1 MTQPVPIETVCLLG
15 GSGFLGRHLA
25 HQLSEQGYRV
35 RVLTRNR
42 ERAKQ
47 LIVLP
52 TVDVLQADVHAPGQ
66 LSRYVDGCD
75 AVVNLVGILH
85 QSKARYGASFQQA
98 HLEFTRKVIAACHE
112 NGVRRLLHMSALGAS
127 PQAPSEYLRS
137 KGEAEQLVRESAA
150 LTGTEGAGLGLY
162 STIFRPS
169 VLFGPGDSFLTLFA
183 QLMRLT
189 PMVFLPCP
197 RARFQ
202 PVYVEDVAHS
212 FTLALANPATWGQ
225 TYDLCGPKVYTL
237 RELID
242 LVGAATGHRR
252 PVVELNDRLSYWQAR
267 LMELSPMKLL
277 TRDNYDSMRVDNVCA
292 CAFPAIFGLQPT
304 ALEAVVDSYLG
315 GQTPRSRYRLFRVR
329 AGRRAG

>member
-1 MTQPVPIETVCLLG
+1 MMQPIAIKTVCLLG
-15 GSGFLGRHLA
+15 GSGFVGRHLA

-52 TVDVLQADVHAPGQ
+52 TVDVVQADVHAAGQ
-66 LSRYVDGCD
+66 LSRHVEGAD

-85 QSKARYGASFQQA
+85 QSKARLGASFQQA
-98 HLEFTRKVIAACHE
+98 HLEFTRKVIAACQE
-112 NGVRRLLHMSALGAS
+112 NGVRRLLHMSALGAN
-127 PQAPSEYLRS
+127 PQGPSAYLRS
-137 KGEAEQLVRESAA
+137 KGAAEQLVRESDA
-150 LTGTEGAGLGLY
+150 LTGLNGASPGLC

-169 VLFGPGDSFLTLFA
+169 VLFGPGDSFLSLFA
-183 QLMRLT
+183 KAMRIAPIL
-189 PMVFLPCP
+189 FLPCP
-197 RARFQ
+197 GARFQ
-202 PVYVEDVAHS
+202 PVYVEDVARS

-225 TYDLCGPKVYTL
+225 TYDLCGPRIYTL

-242 LVGAATGHRR
+242 LVGAATGCRR
-252 PVVELNDRLSYWQAR
+252 PVIELNDRLSYWQAR
-267 LMELSPMKLL
+267 LMELSPVKLL
-277 TRDNYDSMRVDNVCA
+277 TRDNYDSMRLDNVCA
-292 CAFPAIFGLQPT
+292 CAFPAIFALQPT
-304 ALEAVVDSYLG
+304 ALEAVVDGYLG